1 MHFNEPRPRKLLK
14 GIAPPAAP
22 APLAWYNGAQN
33 NAIAGN
39 APDWGWLLSPGYV
52 PPSIATDSP
61 IQANAWVKFA
71 HEWLNRRALSD
82 GANLQVIDQ
91 FPQWHEAI
99 TRAFHEQ
106 HPELNGE
113 NTPAMRRPWL
123 DAAVIDI
130 VRTRNGVEV
139 RYASTGLIA
148 IGIHSGIQ
156 DQWVMPPSL
165 GWHRQH
171 FAKFRND
178 IAKYGHDSGAGKKA
192 MTDWHTYCRKN
203 INQPGG
209 FNAWSLGDPFMR
221 GWVSGR
227 IHISEMPFSV
237 VLYNLGAL
245 GLVDIFQCYST
256 HKDVFD
262 YIRTHK
268 RMDLLLEKVR
278 SAQAADPLCKKFPR
292 SMVELPVGMLAVHGE

>member
-1 MHFNEPRPRKLLK
+1 MHFEEPRPRKLLK
-14 GIAPPAAP
+14 GIATPPAP
-22 APLAWYNGAQN
+22 TPLSWYNGVQQDAK
-33 NAIAGN
+33 AGN
-39 APDWGWLLSPGYV
+39 ASHCGWLLSAGYV
-52 PPSIATDSP
+52 PPTIDASSP
-61 IQANAWVKFA
+61 IQANTWVQFA
-71 HEWLNRRALSD
+71 HEWLQRKTMGDSSTRS
-82 GANLQVIDQ
+82 IMDQ
-91 FPQWHEAI
+91 FPLWHEAV
-99 TRAFHEQ
+99 TEAFHARYPNLTDETI
-106 HPELNGE
+106 
-113 NTPAMRRPWL
+113 TPMKRPWM
-123 DAAVIDI
+123 DAAIVDI

-148 IGIHSGIQ
+148 IGIHCGIQ

-171 FAKFRND
+171 FAQFRND
-178 IAKYGHDSGAGKKA
+178 IAKHGHDHGPGKKA
-192 MTDWHTYCRKN
+192 MADWHTYCRKN

-209 FNAWSLGDPFMR
+209 FSAWSLGDPFMR

-245 GLVDIFQCYST
+245 GLVDVFQCYST

-278 SAQAADPLCKKFPR
+278 LAQSADPLCKKFPR
-292 SMVELPVGMLAVHGE
+292 SMVELPIGMLAVHGE